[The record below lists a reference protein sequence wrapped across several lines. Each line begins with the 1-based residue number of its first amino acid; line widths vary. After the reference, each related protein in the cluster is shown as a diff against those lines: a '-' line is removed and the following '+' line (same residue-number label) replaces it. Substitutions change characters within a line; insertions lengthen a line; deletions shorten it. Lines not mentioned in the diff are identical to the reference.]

1 MFYPLSSNSWGEEE
15 ALVFQRIL
23 EKGRFTMGESVK
35 KFESSFADKI
45 GIQNATMVS
54 SGSMANLVGLSA
66 LFYKKNNPLK
76 RGDEVIV
83 PAVSWA
89 TTYYPLQQYGLK
101 LKFLDV
107 ELDTLNMDVSRLEE
121 ALTSKT
127 RMVVAVSILGNPCA
141 LNILR
146 EFCDK
151 HGLYLFEDNCESMG
165 ATLNGKPC
173 GTFGDIATFSTFFSH
188 HISTMEGGII
198 VTKDKEI
205 YHLTKSLRAHGW
217 TRDIPSGTSA
227 YEKGDDDFHEAYRFI
242 LPGYNARPLELSGAL
257 GVEQLKKLDSL
268 LDIRRQNARV
278 FVDLFAGDE
287 RFIIQKENGSSSWF
301 SFTIVLN
308 PKFSIKRSQVINAL
322 RDAEI
327 EFRMI
332 TGGCF
337 LRHDV
342 IRYFDY
348 ETVGDIVNAN
358 IIHDRGFFVGNH
370 PMNLKPQIKKLKDVL
385 DRAIC

>member
-1 MFYPLSSNSWGEEE
+1 MFYPLSSNSWGKEE

-165 ATLNGKPC
+165 AILNGKPC

-308 PKFSIKRSQVINAL
+308 PKISIKRSKVINAL

-385 DRAIC
+385 DRATC

>member
-1 MFYPLSSNSWGEEE
+1 MFYPLSSNSWGDEE
-15 ALVFQRIL
+15 ALVFKQTL

-35 KFESSFADKI
+35 EFESSFADKI
-45 GIQNATMVS
+45 GIQNALMVS

-83 PAVSWA
+83 PSISWA

-107 ELDTLNMDVSRLEE
+107 ELDTLNIDVSRLED

-141 LNILR
+141 LDILR
-146 EFCDK
+146 EFCDNN
-151 HGLYLFEDNCESMG
+151 GLYLFEDNCESMG
-165 ATLNGKPC
+165 ASLNGKPC
-173 GTFGDIATFSTFFSH
+173 GTFGDIATFSTFYSH

-198 VTKDKEI
+198 VTKDKET
-205 YHLTKSLRAHGW
+205 YHLAKSLRAHGW
-217 TRDIPSGTSA
+217 TRDIPSGSLV
-227 YEKGDDDFHEAYRFI
+227 YEKNDDDFYEAYRFI

-257 GVEQLKKLDSL
+257 GVEQLKKFDSL
-268 LDIRRQNARV
+268 LDIRRQNARI
-278 FVDLFAGDE
+278 FVDLFADDE

-308 PKFSIKRSQVINAL
+308 PKILIKRSKVIHAL

-327 EFRMI
+327 EFRII

-348 ETVGDIVNAN
+348 ETVGEIVNAN
-358 IIHDRGFFVGNH
+358 IIHDRGFFVGNY
-370 PMNLKPQIKKLKDVL
+370 PMNLKPQIEKLKDVL
-385 DRAIC
+385 DRAAC

>member
-1 MFYPLSSNSWGEEE
+1 MFYPLSSNSWGDEE
-15 ALVFQRIL
+15 ALVFKQTL

-35 KFESSFADKI
+35 EFESSFADKI
-45 GIQNATMVS
+45 GIQNALMVS

-83 PAVSWA
+83 PSISWA

-107 ELDTLNMDVSRLEE
+107 ELDTLNIDVTRLED

-141 LNILR
+141 LDILR
-146 EFCDK
+146 EFCDNN
-151 HGLYLFEDNCESMG
+151 GLYLFEDNCESMG
-165 ATLNGKPC
+165 ASLNGKPC
-173 GTFGDIATFSTFFSH
+173 GTFGDIATFSTFYSH

-205 YHLTKSLRAHGW
+205 YHLAKSLRAHGW
-217 TRDIPSGTSA
+217 TRDIPSGSLV
-227 YEKGDDDFHEAYRFI
+227 YEKNDDDFYEAYRFI

-257 GVEQLKKLDSL
+257 GVEQLKKFDSL
-268 LDIRRQNARV
+268 LDIRRQNARI
-278 FVDLFAGDE
+278 FVDLFADDE

-308 PKFSIKRSQVINAL
+308 PKILIKRSKVIHAL

-327 EFRMI
+327 EFRII

-348 ETVGDIVNAN
+348 ETVGEIVNAN
-358 IIHDRGFFVGNH
+358 IIHDRGFFVGNY
-370 PMNLKPQIKKLKDVL
+370 PINLKPQIEKLKDVL
-385 DRAIC
+385 DRATC

>member
-45 GIQNATMVS
+45 GIQNAIMVS

-83 PAVSWA
+83 PSISWA

-127 RMVVAVSILGNPCA
+127 RMIVAVSILGNPCA
-141 LNILR
+141 LAVLR
-146 EFCDK
+146 DFCDR

-165 ATLNGKPC
+165 ATLDGKPC

-198 VTKDKEI
+198 VTKDEEI
-205 YHLTKSLRAHGW
+205 YHLAKSLRAHGW
-217 TRDIPSGTSA
+217 TRDIPSGTSI
-227 YEKGDDDFHEAYRFI
+227 YEEGNDDLYEAYRFI

-257 GVEQLKKLDSL
+257 GVEQLKKFDSL
-268 LDIRRQNARV
+268 LDIRRQNARI
-278 FVDLFAGDE
+278 FVDLFADDE

-308 PKFSIKRSQVINAL
+308 PKISIKRSKVIHAL
-322 RDAEI
+322 RDAGI
-327 EFRMI
+327 EFRII

-348 ETVGDIVNAN
+348 ETVGDIINAN

-385 DRAIC
+385 DRATC

>member
-1 MFYPLSSNSWGEEE
+1 MFYPLSSNSWGDEE
-15 ALVFQRIL
+15 ALVFKQTL

-35 KFESSFADKI
+35 EFESSFADKI
-45 GIQNATMVS
+45 GIQNALMVS

-83 PAVSWA
+83 PSISWA

-107 ELDTLNMDVSRLEE
+107 ELDTLNIDVSRLED

-141 LNILR
+141 LDILR
-146 EFCDK
+146 EFCDNN
-151 HGLYLFEDNCESMG
+151 GLYLFEDNCESMG
-165 ATLNGKPC
+165 ASLNGKPC
-173 GTFGDIATFSTFFSH
+173 GTFGDIATFSTFYSH

-205 YHLTKSLRAHGW
+205 YHLAKSLRAHGW
-217 TRDIPSGTSA
+217 TRDIPSGSLV
-227 YEKGDDDFHEAYRFI
+227 YEKNDDDFYEAYRFI

-257 GVEQLKKLDSL
+257 GVEQLKKFDSL
-268 LDIRRQNARV
+268 LDIRRQNARI
-278 FVDLFAGDE
+278 FVDLFADDE

-308 PKFSIKRSQVINAL
+308 PKILIKRSKVIHAL
-322 RDAEI
+322 KDAEI
-327 EFRMI
+327 EFRII

-348 ETVGDIVNAN
+348 ETVGEIVNAN
-358 IIHDRGFFVGNH
+358 IIHDRGFFVGNY

-385 DRAIC
+385 DRAAC

>member
-308 PKFSIKRSQVINAL
+308 PKISIKRSKVINAL

-385 DRAIC
+385 DRATC

>member
-165 ATLNGKPC
+165 AILNGKPC

>member
-83 PAVSWA
+83 PSVAWA

-165 ATLNGKPC
+165 AILNGKPC

-308 PKFSIKRSQVINAL
+308 PKISIKRSKVINAL